1 MAFTPG
7 QVLTA
12 AQMNALEAATIPT
25 GGVTMYGAGSAPSGW
40 LLCDGTAVSRVTYAA
55 LFAVIS
61 DTYGVGN
68 GTTTFNLPNLK
79 GRVPVGFDSAQTE
92 FDVLGEASGAK
103 THTLTTTEI
112 PSHAHGMSSHTHD
125 MSSHTHNMSS
135 HTHPGGTHTHSYQ
148 HIHIVASRSLNGG
161 NVSGSGNTFLLA
173 SGGYS
178 SLTGTSDQDPETTSG
193 PGSYNTGA
201 PSTAN
206 TAGPSSANTGGP
218 STANTANAGSDSA
231 HNNLQPYLVMNF
243 IIKT

>member
-79 GRVPVGFDSAQTE
+79 GRVPVGLDSAQTE
-92 FDVLGEASGAK
+92 FDVLGETSGQK
-103 THTLTTTEI
+103 THTLSSAEM
-112 PSHAHGMSSHTHD
+112 PSHTHTQD
-125 MSSHTHNMSS
+125 AHTHTQNAHNHTSSSHS
-135 HTHPGGTHTHSYQ
+135 HSGTTDTGLTNGSWTIPQSAGTSIQANHLVGFAASPT
-148 HIHIVASRSLNGG
+148 VSRSN
-161 NVSGSGNTFLLA
+161 NDTF
-173 SGGYS
+173 
-178 SLTGTSDQDPETTSG
+178 
-193 PGSYNTGA
+193 PGSQHDHEFTTGG

-206 TAGPSSANTGGP
+206 TAGPSTANTAGP
-218 STANTANAGSDSA
+218 STANTVNAGGTAGVTQA
-231 HNNLQPYLVMNF
+231 HNNLQPYLTLNF

>member
-1 MAFTPG
+1 MTFTPG

-40 LLCDGTAVSRVTYAA
+40 LLCDGTAVSRTTYAA

-61 DTYGVGN
+61 TTYGVGN

-79 GRVPVGFDSAQTE
+79 GRVPVGLDSAQTE

-103 THTLTTTEI
+103 THTLSSAEM
-112 PSHAHGMSSHTHD
+112 PSHTHTQD
-125 MSSHTHNMSS
+125 AHTHTQNAHNHTSSSHS
-135 HTHPGGTHTHSYQ
+135 HSGTTDTGLTNGSWTIPQGAGTSIQANHLVGFAASPT
-148 HIHIVASRSLNGG
+148 VSRSDN
-161 NVSGSGNTFLLA
+161 NTFPG
-173 SGGYS
+173 SQHDHEFS
-178 SLTGTSDQDPETTSG
+178 TSG
-193 PGSYNTGA
+193 ATVSINNSTPTNQNT
-201 PSTAN
+201 TATN
-206 TAGPSSANTGGP
+206 QTTGG
-218 STANTANAGSDSA
+218 GGA